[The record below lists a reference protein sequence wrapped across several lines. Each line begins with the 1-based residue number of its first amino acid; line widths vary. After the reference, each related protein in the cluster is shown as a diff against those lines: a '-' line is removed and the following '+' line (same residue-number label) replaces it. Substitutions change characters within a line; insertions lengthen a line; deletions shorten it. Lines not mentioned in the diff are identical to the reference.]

1 MNKKYIW
8 PLITLIVLVAAAL
21 GGYFATN
28 KPKTSYHTNAS
39 SNSSLLPV
47 NNSIILTKT
56 KSTLGHYLTDPKGN
70 TLYTYSKDSVGVS
83 NCTASCLSIWPA
95 YIDKGAISNLP
106 VDMGVIKRP
115 DNGEYQYTFKGLP
128 LYYYVNDSTG
138 QVTGNGVAGF
148 NVARP

>member
-8 PLITLIVLVAAAL
+8 PLVTLIVLVAAAL
-21 GGYFATN
+21 GGYLAT
-28 KPKTSYHTNAS
+28 KSTKTNLDTNIRT
-39 SNSSLLPV
+39 NSSLLPI
-47 NNSIILTKT
+47 NNSIVLTKT
-56 KSTLGHYLTDPKGN
+56 KSSLGQYLTDPKGN

-95 YIDKGAISNLP
+95 YIDKGAITNLP
-106 VDMGVIKRP
+106 TDIGVIKRP